1 MCECVSIRRFHFGW
15 SEPVCTRAAHPLL
28 WIRTFPLWIGAS
40 HQGTVV
46 LVRSLPAHKGW
57 PTTCLILATTYS
69 GLVHGGTGADRWAQN
84 GSSHSRAFWRF
95 PNVDFFISQDQE
107 LSAELLRVCFWSL
120 SLSIRPMIIIINAF
134 LQHQVPFDTR
144 VRLRV
149 LYIKHRNNA

>member
-95 PNVDFFISQDQE
+95 PNVDFFYQSRPGTECRTAARMFLIPVPIHTAHDNNNKCIS
-107 LSAELLRVCFWSL
+107 AAPGPFWY
-120 SLSIRPMIIIINAF
+120 
-134 LQHQVPFDTR
+134 TC
-144 VRLRV
+144 
-149 LYIKHRNNA
+149 